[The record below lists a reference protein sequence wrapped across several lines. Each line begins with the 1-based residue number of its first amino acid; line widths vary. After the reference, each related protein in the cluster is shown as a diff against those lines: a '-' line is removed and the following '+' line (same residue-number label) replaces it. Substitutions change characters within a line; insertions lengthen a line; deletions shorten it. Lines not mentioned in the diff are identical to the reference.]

1 MKYFDFEIC
10 GLPRKLPYVQISD
23 KLGLASF
30 VCLSDTELVQ
40 TVAPELVKRL
50 PEVDYLMTA
59 EAKGICL
66 TYEMSRIMG
75 MKEFIVARKSR
86 KPYMVNPVS
95 HHVFSVTTQKDQTLW
110 LDGCDAD
117 KIRGKRVA
125 LIDDVIATGESLA
138 AIESLAQTAG
148 ANVVARAAILAELGA
163 VNRKDII
170 YLKEHYVF
178 RVNPDGSFTPIRSL
192 EEANQ

>member
-10 GLPRKLPYVQISD
+10 GLTRKLPYVQISD
-23 KLGLASF
+23 KLVLASF

-95 HHVFSVTTQKDQTLW
+95 HHVFSITTQKDQTLW

-170 YLKEHYVF
+170 YLKAHYVF
-178 RVNPDGSFTPIRSL
+178 RVNPDGSFTPINNL

>member
-10 GLPRKLPYVQISD
+10 GLTRKLPYVQISD

-125 LIDDVIATGESLA
+125 LINDVIATGESLA